1 MAIQNAAIN
10 PKEFGIFI
18 AEETAVGTVATGSA
32 FKGVEVESISMP
44 TFNDLRVMEQ
54 RSGSTGRVVSG
65 VTDLLQLEAGAVH
78 EISISGVLTIE
89 NASILL
95 ENAFGKEV
103 SASTGNGETTDFI
116 TMASGYEHEA
126 FDYAASSSGGH
137 NTISILI
144 QGHSSVNSSY
154 RMKGC
159 VITSLTLSAN
169 SQENGGRFNFE
180 MTAQTRD
187 TVSSAPA
194 SRESSVVAYSSNFIF
209 MGDFTQDKVVMDED
223 VILDA
228 FSLTVEN
235 PVAFLGNKKVG
246 TVEGLPEKF
255 LRGVPNLNVTA
266 NCVVKFDSNTA
277 DFFNLSRALTVASSN
292 GLFLSN
298 NATFASADAFA
309 INIPKAIIEEVSY
322 DESDY
327 LKLSTTLKMVDGGSG
342 NLIMIRK
349 PA

>member
-1 MAIQNAAIN
+1 MTINTAAIN

-18 AEETAVGTVATGSA
+18 AEESTVGTVATGSA
-32 FKGVEVESISMP
+32 FKGVEVDSISMP

-54 RSGSTGRVVSG
+54 RSGTDGRVVNSD
-65 VTDLLQLEAGAVH
+65 DLLQLEAGAVH
-78 EISISGVLTIE
+78 EISISGVLTAT
-89 NASILL
+89 NAPILL
-95 ENAFGKEV
+95 ENAFGKEIA
-103 SASTGNGETTDFI
+103 ASTAGTETANFI
-116 TMASGYEHEA
+116 TMTSGYEHA
-126 FDYAASSSGGH
+126 HFLHGAGSSGGH

-144 QGHSSVNSSY
+144 QGHSVVNSSY
-154 RMKGC
+154 RMKSC

-187 TVSSAPA
+187 TVVSTPA
-194 SRESSVVAYSSNFIF
+194 SREGSVTAYGSDFVF
-209 MGDFTQDKVVMDED
+209 LADFTEDKVVMDED

-246 TVEGLPEKF
+246 SVDGLPESY

-266 NCVVKFDSNTA
+266 NCVVKFDANTA

-298 NATFASADAFA
+298 NATFASGSAFG

-342 NLIMIRK
+342 NMIMIRK
-349 PA
+349 PVA

>member
-1 MAIQNAAIN
+1 MTINTAAIS

-18 AEETAVGTVATGSA
+18 AEESTVGTVATGSA
-32 FKGVEVESISMP
+32 FKGIEVESISMP

-54 RSGSTGRVVSG
+54 RSGSDGRVVNED
-65 VTDLLQLEAGAVH
+65 DLLQHEAGAVH
-78 EISISGVLTIE
+78 EISISGVLTLE
-89 NASILL
+89 NAPILL

-103 SASTGNGETTDFI
+103 AASTANGETANFI
-116 TMASGYEHEA
+116 TMASGYEHVHFLHGA
-126 FDYAASSSGGH
+126 GSSGGH

-144 QGHSSVNSSY
+144 QGHSVVNSSY
-154 RMKGC
+154 RMKSC

-187 TVSSAPA
+187 TVSSAPGA
-194 SRESSVVAYSSNFIF
+194 RESSPAAYTSNFVYLA
-209 MGDFTQDKVVMDED
+209 DFTEEKVVMDHS

-228 FSLTVEN
+228 FSLSVEN

-246 TVEGLPEKF
+246 AVDGLPESY

-266 NCVVKFDSNTA
+266 NCVVKFDANTA
-277 DFFNLSRALTVASSN
+277 DFFNLSRTLDVSTS

-298 NATFASADAFA
+298 NATFASGSAFG

-327 LKLSTTLKMVDGGSG
+327 LKLSTTLKMIDGGSG
-342 NLIMIRK
+342 NMIMIRK